1 MNLLELSLVINGYPI
16 NWAKKQ
22 IELVVNRQ
30 IERRDEIVLYHMRHN
45 LFYKQ
50 LLGNNVINKFEDLPI
65 ITKQTLQIPL
75 KQIISDTYQIGE
87 LFVSNTSGSS
97 GHPFFFCKNKESHA
111 ITHAI
116 IMKLYAQHG
125 ITTYDKQARFYGIPI
140 KGWGKYKEKLKDFLC
155 NRTRFHVFDLSDSQF
170 RKYLHQFEKRK
181 FGYIYGYTS
190 AIVRFANFL
199 LEHGIKLKEI
209 CPTLKCCVVTSEV
222 CTIEDRNVIEKAFG
236 VKVINEYGCSE
247 VGLIAFEDK
256 ESVWRIV
263 EEDIYIEIVDEYG
276 QVLPWGQEGRILLTS
291 LSNKA
296 MPIIRYEVGD
306 IGIIDETD
314 NGLILKKLSGRVS
327 DIIRLPSGKIA
338 GGLTFYY
345 VARTILEHSD
355 GIREFIVRQVT
366 LDTFVFDMVMDRE
379 LTTRE
384 FGFLQH
390 QLDEYLAPGLKLII
404 NRVPRIDRPGSG
416 KIKHFYSEL

>member
-1 MNLLELSLVINGYPI
+1 MTVGDLITMLRAYP
-16 NWAKKQ
+16 ND
-22 IELVVNRQ
+22 
-30 IERRDEIVLYHMRHN
+30 DEIEIQV
-45 LFYKQ
+45 
-50 LLGNNVINKFEDLPI
+50 FE
-65 ITKQTLQIPL
+65 TN
-75 KQIISDTYQIGE
+75 SGE
-87 LFVSNTSGSS
+87 L
-97 GHPFFFCKNKESHA
+97 
-111 ITHAI
+111 I
-116 IMKLYAQHG
+116 
-125 ITTYDKQARFYGIPI
+125 
-140 KGWGKYKEKLKDFLC
+140 
-155 NRTRFHVFDLSDSQF
+155 DS
-170 RKYLHQFEKRK
+170 
-181 FGYIYGYTS
+181 TS
-190 AIVRFANFL
+190 AI
-199 LEHGIKLKEI
+199 G
-209 CPTLKCCVVTSEV
+209 
-222 CTIEDRNVIEKAFG
+222 
-236 VKVINEYGCSE
+236 
-247 VGLIAFEDK
+247 
-256 ESVWRIV
+256 IV

-390 QLDEYLAPGLKLII
+390 QLDEYLEPGLKLII